1 MDFNISFFMLLFCGL
16 TLAQNISVTMETE
29 GISERQTYSPDMCEL
44 LKEFGAMRE
53 KLGAMETRLKNS
65 ENRLKDSETRLKDSE
80 TRMKDSETRLKDSET
95 RLKDSET
102 RMKDSETRLKDSETQ
117 ILALRNKLSTKV
129 VFSATTSP
137 VGAIGPYNI
146 DTTLVY
152 RRVITNE
159 GNAYNQHT
167 GIFTAPVAGTY
178 YFTFFYHAG
187 GQHWVKLDLM
197 KNSQIMVDSSD
208 HQTVNDGADNGGNAA
223 FLRLQR
229 GDQVFVRM
237 RANTHVWGEGATT
250 FSGFLLI

>member
-80 TRMKDSETRLKDSET
+80 N
-95 RLKDSET
+95 
-102 RMKDSETRLKDSETQ
+102 Q
-117 ILALRNKLSTKV
+117 ILTLKNKFSTKV